1 MKNVLVAGGLGVIGR
16 ALIEHC
22 EHDTDVNLIGLA
34 RRAPDFSTRARFVSV
49 DLLDRQA
56 CGACL
61 AELPPI
67 THVVYAAWVP
77 AASRQAE
84 VAPNLQMLTNLMQA
98 LAAGGHPLRH
108 VTLLQGAKAY
118 GSHLGPFRTPARETD
133 PRHLPPNF
141 YYDQQDFL
149 AQLQQGQDWHWTVL
163 RPTFVYGYAT
173 GTPMNLATVLAV
185 YAVISR
191 ELGLPLRFPGSQ
203 RCYESLTQ
211 AVDAGL
217 VARAALWAGE
227 HPAAANQ
234 VFNLTNGDMFRWSG
248 IWPWLAQL
256 FDMPWAEPH
265 PLPLTEVMTAQQPL
279 WERIVARHGLVS
291 TPYQQIV
298 SWPFGESCFNRD
310 YDHLLDP
317 TKIRRSGFDGFEDS
331 TLMFER
337 QVRLLRQR
345 RIIP

>member
-1 MKNVLVAGGLGVIGR
+1 M
-16 ALIEHC
+16 
-22 EHDTDVNLIGLA
+22 
-34 RRAPDFSTRARFVSV
+34 PV
-49 DLLDRQA
+49 DLLDRPA
-56 CGACL
+56 CETRL
-61 AELPPI
+61 ADLPPI
-67 THVVYAAWVP
+67 SHLVYAAWVP

-84 VAPNLQMLTNLMQA
+84 VAPNLLMLTNLMQV
-98 LAAGGHPLRH
+98 LVAGGHPLRH

-118 GSHLGPFRTPARETD
+118 GSHLGPFRTPAREAD

-141 YYDQQDFL
+141 YYDQQDYL
-149 AQLQQGQDWHWTVL
+149 AQLQLGQDWNWTVL

-203 RCYESLTQ
+203 RCYDSLTQ

-227 HPAAANQ
+227 HPGAANQ

-248 IWPWLAQL
+248 IWPGLARW
-256 FDMPWAEPH
+256 FDMPWGRARRCRDRGDGGPR
-265 PLPLTEVMTAQQPL
+265 PL
-279 WERIVARHGLVS
+279 WNRIAARHGLVD
-291 TPYQQIV
+291 TPYDQIV
-298 SWPFGESCFNRD
+298 SWPFGESCFNRG

-337 QVRLLRQR
+337 QFRLLRQR